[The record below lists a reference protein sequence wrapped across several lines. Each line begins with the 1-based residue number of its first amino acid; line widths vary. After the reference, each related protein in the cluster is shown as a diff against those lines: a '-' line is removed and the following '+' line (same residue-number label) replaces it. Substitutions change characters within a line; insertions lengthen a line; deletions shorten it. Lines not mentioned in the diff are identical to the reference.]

1 MGNQRRASARSILPP
16 FIACSG
22 RQGITVKGPRT
33 YNEIPVFV
41 ALFRARRHGWPPHMR
56 VSAIGTDRPSSELG
70 RYFMD
75 QKPHSGPARSHQ
87 TNEISRPQAIH
98 YAGTSSRRD
107 LEAVGWR

>member
-41 ALFRARRHGWPPHMR
+41 AVFHARRHGWPPHMR

-75 QKPHSGPARSHQ
+75 QKTSFWSGTKSPNKRDPE
-87 TNEISRPQAIH
+87 T
-98 YAGTSSRRD
+98 TSDTLR
-107 LEAVGWR
+107 WNQ